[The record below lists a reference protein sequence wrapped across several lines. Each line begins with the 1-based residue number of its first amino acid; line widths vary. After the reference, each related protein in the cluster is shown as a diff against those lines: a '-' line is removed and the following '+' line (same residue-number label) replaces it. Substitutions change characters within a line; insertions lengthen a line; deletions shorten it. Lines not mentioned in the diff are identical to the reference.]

1 MGLMFKTLA
10 AQRLRYKRF
19 LFFLLLLA
27 LITGLASA
35 FTTRLTG
42 EMGQAALNLDTGTL
56 FQFFGVI
63 TLLMIV
69 QAISSGLSA
78 LIMGRFGA
86 NAGYRFRD
94 NFAKYFL
101 KKPFAAYDGA
111 KSGES
116 LSILSNDIPAAVT
129 LVSSGG
135 MTLIANIINL
145 LIMFGFLFFI
155 NWWLTL
161 IFIASF
167 PVLIVLQVVISKPI
181 QKKSA
186 KRLEARADV
195 TSLANDSFQNVSTV
209 VSYSLENVMRE
220 RYVSAFE
227 NWILM
232 TKSMARSY
240 LSLILAGIIASMA
253 PLVVIIAVSA
263 RQVIDGGMNI
273 AEMIAFVGL
282 ASEAGGWLMM
292 LSQHQNNIQT
302 AAGGA
307 ERFDKHMTAELEDVD
322 SGETLKPHG
331 DVAVCATGLSFA
343 YGVDNK
349 DNSDSGDSDEPG
361 ASDMTIVTH
370 PENSDDGNSHNNP
383 VGDGLIRPENA
394 DSENNPASEPI
405 LALDDVSFEI
415 KKGSRVAFVG
425 GSGSGKSTV
434 LKLLLGLYTPQSG
447 SLSVMGTGIESVSLN
462 SLREFFSYVPQDSFL
477 FPESI
482 LGNITGESTVTDKPK
497 LEKACRDAGILDFIN
512 TLPHGFDSELGEAAE
527 NVSGGQKQR
536 IAIARAFYRDSPIIL
551 VDEATSA
558 LDPATEVEV
567 LQSLNALSKDK
578 TVIMVAHRLRAI
590 DFCDTIVVMD
600 GGKVSAIGSHEELM
614 KTSPIYAGLYESKEV
629 GS

>member
-10 AQRLRYKRF
+10 AQELRYKRF

-42 EMGQAALNLDTGTL
+42 EMGQAALNMDTNTL
-56 FQFFGVI
+56 LQFLLVI
-63 TLLMIV
+63 TILMIV

-129 LVSSGG
+129 LVSTGG

-220 RYVSAFE
+220 RYLSAFE
-227 NWILM
+227 NWIFM

-253 PLVVIIAVSA
+253 PLVVIIVVSA
-263 RQVIDGGMNI
+263 GQVIDGGMNI

-282 ASEAGGWLMM
+282 ASEAGSWLMM
-292 LSQHQNNIQT
+292 LSQQQNNIQT

-307 ERFDKHMTAELEDVD
+307 KRFDEHMSAELEDVD
-322 SGETLKPHG
+322 SGETLKPSG
-331 DVAVCATGLSFA
+331 DVVVCATGLTFA
-343 YGVDNK
+343 YGLDDK
-349 DNSDSGDSDEPG
+349 DNSDSSDADEPG
-361 ASDMTIVTH
+361 ALGMTIA
-370 PENSDDGNSHNNP
+370 NP
-383 VGDGLIRPENA
+383 SNMDS
-394 DSENNPASEPI
+394 DSESNPTQEPI

-434 LKLLLGLYTPQSG
+434 LKLLLGLYAPQSG
-447 SLSVMGTGIESVSLN
+447 SLSVMGTNIAGVSLN
-462 SLREFFSYVPQDSFL
+462 SLRELFSYVPQDSFL

-482 LGNITGESTVTDKPK
+482 LGNITGKSTITDKPR

-567 LQSLNALSKDK
+567 LQSLNALSEDK

-600 GGKVSAIGSHEELM
+600 GGKVAAIGSHDELI
-614 KTSPIYAGLYESKEV
+614 KASPIYAGLYDTA
-629 GS
+629 